1 MSCHFHNIMT
11 YSITISITY
20 LGVEVFSMTK
30 YIYAFDEGQKS
41 MKDLLGGK
49 GANLAEMKRLGLPV
63 PDGFTLT
70 TEACIEYLK
79 HDLKLPEALM
89 DQLETQLEAFSQRTG
104 KSFSSNEQLL
114 LVSVRSGAKISMPG
128 MMDTILNLGL
138 NDENVEKLSEKTNDC
153 RFAYDCYRR
162 LLQMFGQVVYNI
174 PMASFDTYFEEYKQQ
189 HSYQN
194 DADIP
199 AEGLQEICNYF
210 KEVYLNEVY
219 KPFPQKPLEQLTE
232 AIEAVFKSWD
242 NDRARVYRQLNE
254 IPHDIGTAVNIQE
267 MVFGNSGERSGTGVA
282 FTRNPVTGD
291 AKLFGEYLLNAQ
303 GEDVVAGIRTP
314 KDIETLKNQMPHVH
328 QQFLEVSQRLETHYK
343 DMQDIEFTIENEQL
357 YILQTRSGKRTAHAA
372 IHIAVD
378 LVEEGILTQ
387 SEAVMNVE
395 VKSIDQLLHPSFD
408 AQALQQAT
416 IISKLGLPASPG
428 AASGKI
434 VFSAEEA
441 KIQHEQGE
449 RVILM
454 RPETSPE
461 DIEGMIA
468 SEAIVTTHGGMT
480 SHAAVVA
487 RGMGKCCVT
496 GCSDLEINVVDKVVK
511 YGTGTLKEG
520 DMISVDG
527 AKGDIY
533 FGEVATMKAER
544 SHAFE
549 QFMKWSK
556 DIARLDVRMNA
567 ETPQDIQ
574 AGYQFGATGI
584 GLVRTEHMFF
594 GPERLVEMRRF
605 ILSDTREKRIEA
617 LNQIREY
624 QTEDFEEILRL
635 SGSRPT
641 IIRLLDPPLHEF
653 LPKSEEEK
661 AVVAKQL
668 NVSGRTL
675 TQYIESLEEVNP
687 MLGHRGCRLAIT
699 YPELYIMQTEAII
712 KSALYLK
719 SQGIHCQPE
728 IMIPLVSTVSEFT
741 ILKNQINER
750 IETLFEE
757 HGESLHYLIGTMIE
771 TPRACLIAGDLA
783 RECDFFSFGTN
794 DLTQL
799 TFGFSRDDAGKFIG
813 AYAEQ
818 GILDTDPFQTL
829 DQHGVGQLVKTA
841 TEQAK
846 AINPTIKIGVCGE
859 LGGDHKSI
867 QYFNTLDIDYV
878 SCSPFRVSGALLS
891 TAQSEVKGGRLRV

>member
-1 MSCHFHNIMT
+1 
-11 YSITISITY
+11 
-20 LGVEVFSMTK
+20 MTK

-79 HDLKLPEALM
+79 HGSKVPEALSE
-89 DQLETQLEAFSQRTG
+89 QLNSQLAAFSQRTE
-104 KSFSSNEQLL
+104 KSFSSEEQLL

-138 NDENVEKLSEKTNDC
+138 NDDNVKKLAAKTNDA

-162 LLQMFGQVVYNI
+162 LLQMFGEVVYGI
-174 PMASFDTYFEEYKQQ
+174 PMNAFDTYFNAYKTQ
-189 HSYQN
+189 HEYQN

-199 AEGLQEICNYF
+199 AEGLQEICEHF
-210 KEVYLNEVY
+210 KGVYLDEVY
-219 KPFPQKPLEQLTE
+219 KPFPQEPFDQLTE

-242 NDRARVYRQLNE
+242 NDRARVYRELNE

-282 FTRNPVTGD
+282 FTRNPVTGE

-314 KDIETLKNQMPHVH
+314 KDIESLKDQMPHVH
-328 QQFLEVSQRLETHYK
+328 QQFVDVSQRLETHYK

-357 YILQTRSGKRTAHAA
+357 YILQTRNGKRTANAA

-378 LVEEGILTQ
+378 LVEEGVITKE
-387 SEAVMNVE
+387 EAVMNVE
-395 VKSIDQLLHPSFD
+395 VKSIDQLLHPNFD
-408 AQALQQAT
+408 KTALDHASV
-416 IISKLGLPASPG
+416 ISKLGLPASPG

-434 VFSAEEA
+434 VFSAETA
-441 KIQHEQGE
+441 KIQFEQGE
-449 RVILM
+449 SVILM

-461 DIEGMIA
+461 DIEGMVA

-496 GCSDLEINVVDKVVK
+496 GCSDLEINVVDKVVN
-511 YGTGTLKEG
+511 YPGGTLHEG

-527 AKGDIY
+527 AQGDIY
-533 FGEVATMKAER
+533 VGEVETMKAER
-544 SHAFE
+544 SEAFE
-549 QFMKWSK
+549 QFMEWSDGVAK
-556 DIARLDVRMNA
+556 LDVRMNA

-574 AGYQFGATGI
+574 AGYQFGAKGI

-605 ILSDTREKRIEA
+605 ILSDTQDKRIAA
-617 LNQIREY
+617 LNEIKQY
-624 QTEDFEEILRL
+624 QTADFEEILKL
-635 SGSRPT
+635 SGERPT

-653 LPKSEEEK
+653 LPKSTEEK
-661 AVVAKQL
+661 SSVAGQL
-668 NVSGRTL
+668 NVPVKTL
-675 TQYIESLEEVNP
+675 EQYIENLNEVNP

-699 YPELYIMQTEAII
+699 YPELYVMQVEAIME
-712 KSALYLK
+712 SALRLK
-719 SQGIHCQPE
+719 AQGIDCQPE
-728 IMIPLVSTVSEFT
+728 IMIPLVSTVAEFT
-741 ILKNQINER
+741 TLKTQITER
-750 IETLFEE
+750 IEVLQQEA
-757 HGESLHYLIGTMIE
+757 GESVNYLIGTMIE

-783 RECDFFSFGTN
+783 KECDFFSFGTN

-813 AYAEQ
+813 AYSEQ
-818 GILDTDPFQTL
+818 GILDIDPFQTL
-829 DQHGVGQLVKTA
+829 DVEGVGQLVKVA

-846 AINPTIKIGVCGE
+846 AANPTLKIGVCGE

-867 QYFNTLDIDYV
+867 QYFNNLDIDYV
-878 SCSPFRVSGALLS
+878 SCSPYRVPGALLS
-891 TAQSEVKGGRLRV
+891 TAQSEVEGGRLRV

>member
-1 MSCHFHNIMT
+1 
-11 YSITISITY
+11 
-20 LGVEVFSMTK
+20 MTK

-41 MKDLLGGK
+41 MKNLLGGK

-63 PDGFTLT
+63 PDGFTLS

-79 HDLKLPEALM
+79 HGSKVPEALLE
-89 DQLETQLEAFSQRTG
+89 QLNSQLEAFSQRTE
-104 KSFSSNEQLL
+104 KSFSSEEQLL

-138 NDENVEKLSEKTNDC
+138 NDNNVKKLAAKTNDP

-162 LLQMFGQVVYNI
+162 LLQMFGEVVYGI
-174 PMASFDTYFEEYKQQ
+174 PMNSFDTYFNNYKTQ
-189 HSYQN
+189 HDYQN

-199 AEGLQEICNYF
+199 AEGLQEICEHF
-210 KEVYLNEVY
+210 KGVYLDEVY
-219 KPFPQKPLEQLTE
+219 KPFPQEPFDQLTE

-242 NDRARVYRQLNE
+242 NDRARVYRELNE

-282 FTRNPVTGD
+282 FTRNPVTGE

-314 KDIETLKNQMPHVH
+314 KDIESLKDQMPHVH
-328 QQFLEVSQRLETHYK
+328 QQFVDVSQRLETHYK

-357 YILQTRSGKRTAHAA
+357 YILQTRNGKRTANAA

-378 LVEEGILTQ
+378 LVEEGVITKE
-387 SEAVMNVE
+387 EAVMNVE
-395 VKSIDQLLHPSFD
+395 VKSIDQLLHPNFD
-408 AQALQQAT
+408 KTALEHASV
-416 IISKLGLPASPG
+416 ISKLGLPASPG

-434 VFSAEEA
+434 VFSAETA
-441 KIQHEQGE
+441 KIQFEQGE
-449 RVILM
+449 SVILM

-461 DIEGMIA
+461 DIEGMVA

-496 GCSDLEINVVDKVVK
+496 GCSDLEINVVDKVVN
-511 YGTGTLKEG
+511 YPGGTLHEG

-527 AKGDIY
+527 AQGDIY
-533 FGEVATMKAER
+533 VGEVETMKAER
-544 SHAFE
+544 SEAFE
-549 QFMKWSK
+549 QFMEWSNGV
-556 DIARLDVRMNA
+556 ARLDVRMNA

-574 AGYQFGATGI
+574 AGYQFGAKGI

-605 ILSDTREKRIEA
+605 ILSDTQDKRIAA
-617 LNQIREY
+617 LNEIKQY
-624 QTEDFEEILRL
+624 QTADFEEILKL
-635 SGSRPT
+635 SGERPT

-653 LPKSEEEK
+653 LPKSTEEK
-661 AVVAKQL
+661 SSVAEQL
-668 NVSGRTL
+668 NVSVKTL
-675 TQYIESLEEVNP
+675 EQYIDNLNEVNP

-699 YPELYIMQTEAII
+699 YPELYVMQVEAIME
-712 KSALYLK
+712 SALRLK
-719 SQGIHCQPE
+719 AQGINCHPE
-728 IMIPLVSTVSEFT
+728 IMIPLVSTVAEFT
-741 ILKNQINER
+741 TLKAQITER
-750 IETLFEE
+750 IEVLQQEA
-757 HGESLHYLIGTMIE
+757 GESVNYLIGTMIE

-783 RECDFFSFGTN
+783 KECDFFSFGTN

-813 AYAEQ
+813 AYSEQ
-818 GILDTDPFQTL
+818 GILDIDPFQTL
-829 DQHGVGQLVKTA
+829 DVEGVGQLIKVA

-846 AINPTIKIGVCGE
+846 AANPTLKIGVCGE

-867 QYFNTLDIDYV
+867 QYFNDLDIDYV
-878 SCSPFRVSGALLS
+878 SCSPFRVPGALLS
-891 TAQSEVKGGRLRV
+891 TAQSEVEGGRLRV

>member
-1 MSCHFHNIMT
+1 
-11 YSITISITY
+11 
-20 LGVEVFSMTK
+20 MTK

-79 HDLKLPEALM
+79 HGSKVPEALSE
-89 DQLETQLEAFSQRTG
+89 QLNSQLAAFSQRTE
-104 KSFSSNEQLL
+104 KSFSSEEQLL

-138 NDENVEKLSEKTNDC
+138 NDDNVKKLAAKTNDA

-162 LLQMFGQVVYNI
+162 LLQMFGEVVYGI
-174 PMASFDTYFEEYKQQ
+174 PMNAFDTYFNAYKTQ
-189 HSYQN
+189 HEYQN

-199 AEGLQEICNYF
+199 AEGLQEICEHF
-210 KEVYLNEVY
+210 KGVYLDEVY
-219 KPFPQKPLEQLTE
+219 KPFPQEPFDQLTE

-242 NDRARVYRQLNE
+242 NDRARVYRELNE

-282 FTRNPVTGD
+282 FTRNPVTGE

-314 KDIETLKNQMPHVH
+314 KDIESLKDQMPHVH
-328 QQFLEVSQRLETHYK
+328 QQFVDVSQRLETHYK

-357 YILQTRSGKRTAHAA
+357 YILQTRNGKRTANAA

-378 LVEEGILTQ
+378 LVEEGVITKE
-387 SEAVMNVE
+387 EAVMNVE
-395 VKSIDQLLHPSFD
+395 VKSIDQLLHPNFD
-408 AQALQQAT
+408 KTALDHASV
-416 IISKLGLPASPG
+416 ISKLGLPASPG

-434 VFSAEEA
+434 VFSAETA
-441 KIQHEQGE
+441 KIQFEQGE
-449 RVILM
+449 SVILM

-461 DIEGMIA
+461 DIEGMVA

-496 GCSDLEINVVDKVVK
+496 GCSDLEINVVDKVVN
-511 YGTGTLKEG
+511 YPGGTLHEG

-527 AKGDIY
+527 AQGDIY
-533 FGEVATMKAER
+533 VGEVETMKAER
-544 SHAFE
+544 SEAFE
-549 QFMKWSK
+549 QFMEWSDGVAK
-556 DIARLDVRMNA
+556 LDVRMNA

-574 AGYQFGATGI
+574 AGYQFGAKGI

-605 ILSDTREKRIEA
+605 ILSDTQDKRIAA
-617 LNQIREY
+617 LNEIKQY
-624 QTEDFEEILRL
+624 QTADFEEILKL
-635 SGSRPT
+635 SGERPT

-653 LPKSEEEK
+653 LPKSAEEK
-661 AVVAKQL
+661 SSFAGQL
-668 NVSGRTL
+668 NVPVKTL
-675 TQYIESLEEVNP
+675 EQYIENLNEVNP

-699 YPELYIMQTEAII
+699 YPELYVMQVEAIME
-712 KSALYLK
+712 SALRLK
-719 SQGIHCQPE
+719 VQGIDCQPE
-728 IMIPLVSTVSEFT
+728 IMIPLVSTVAEFT
-741 ILKNQINER
+741 TLKTQITER
-750 IETLFEE
+750 IEVLQQEA
-757 HGESLHYLIGTMIE
+757 GESVNYLIGTMIE
-771 TPRACLIAGDLA
+771 TPRACLIVGDLA
-783 RECDFFSFGTN
+783 KECDFFSFGTN

-813 AYAEQ
+813 AYSEQ
-818 GILDTDPFQTL
+818 GIIDIDPFQTL
-829 DQHGVGQLVKTA
+829 DVEGVGQLVKVA

-846 AINPTIKIGVCGE
+846 AANPTLKIGVCGE

-867 QYFNTLDIDYV
+867 QYFNNLDIDYV
-878 SCSPFRVSGALLS
+878 SCSPYRVPGALLS
-891 TAQSEVKGGRLRV
+891 TAQSEVEGGRLRV

>member
-1 MSCHFHNIMT
+1 
-11 YSITISITY
+11 
-20 LGVEVFSMTK
+20 MTK

-79 HDLKLPEALM
+79 HGSKVPEALSE
-89 DQLETQLEAFSQRTG
+89 QLNSQLAAFSQRTE
-104 KSFSSNEQLL
+104 KSFSSEEQLL

-138 NDENVEKLSEKTNDC
+138 NDDNVKKLAAKTNDA

-162 LLQMFGQVVYNI
+162 LLQMFGEVVYGI
-174 PMASFDTYFEEYKQQ
+174 PMNAFDTYFNAYKTQ
-189 HSYQN
+189 HEYQN

-199 AEGLQEICNYF
+199 AEGLQEICEHF
-210 KEVYLNEVY
+210 KGVYLDEVY
-219 KPFPQKPLEQLTE
+219 KPFPQEPFDQLTE

-242 NDRARVYRQLNE
+242 NDRARVYRELNE

-267 MVFGNSGERSGTGVA
+267 MVFGNSGEHSGTGVA
-282 FTRNPVTGD
+282 FTRNPVTGE

-314 KDIETLKNQMPHVH
+314 KDIESLKDQMPHVH
-328 QQFLEVSQRLETHYK
+328 QQFVDVSQRLETHYK

-357 YILQTRSGKRTAHAA
+357 YILQTRNGKRTANAA

-378 LVEEGILTQ
+378 LVEEGVITKE
-387 SEAVMNVE
+387 EAVMNVE
-395 VKSIDQLLHPSFD
+395 VKSIDQLLHPNFD
-408 AQALQQAT
+408 KTALDHASV
-416 IISKLGLPASPG
+416 ISKLGLPASPG

-434 VFSAEEA
+434 VFSAETA
-441 KIQHEQGE
+441 KIQFEQGE
-449 RVILM
+449 SVILM

-461 DIEGMIA
+461 DIEGMVA

-496 GCSDLEINVVDKVVK
+496 GCSDLEINVVDKVVN
-511 YGTGTLKEG
+511 YPGGTLHEG

-527 AKGDIY
+527 AQGDIY
-533 FGEVATMKAER
+533 VGEVETMKVER
-544 SHAFE
+544 SEAFE
-549 QFMKWSK
+549 QFMEWSDGVAK
-556 DIARLDVRMNA
+556 LDVRMNA

-574 AGYQFGATGI
+574 AGYQFGAKGI

-605 ILSDTREKRIEA
+605 ILSDTQDKRIAA
-617 LNQIREY
+617 LNEIKQY
-624 QTEDFEEILRL
+624 QTADFEEILKL
-635 SGSRPT
+635 SGERPT

-653 LPKSEEEK
+653 LPKSTEEK
-661 AVVAKQL
+661 SSVAGQL
-668 NVSGRTL
+668 NVPVKTL
-675 TQYIESLEEVNP
+675 GQYIENLNEVNP

-699 YPELYIMQTEAII
+699 YPELYVMQVEAIME
-712 KSALYLK
+712 SALRLK
-719 SQGIHCQPE
+719 AQGIDCQPE
-728 IMIPLVSTVSEFT
+728 IMIPLVSTVAEFT
-741 ILKNQINER
+741 TLKTQITER
-750 IETLFEE
+750 IEVLQQEA
-757 HGESLHYLIGTMIE
+757 GESVNYLIGTMIE

-783 RECDFFSFGTN
+783 KECDFFSFGTN

-813 AYAEQ
+813 AYSEQ
-818 GILDTDPFQTL
+818 GIIDIDPFQTL
-829 DQHGVGQLVKTA
+829 DVEGVGQLVKVA

-846 AINPTIKIGVCGE
+846 AANPTLKIGVCGE

-867 QYFNTLDIDYV
+867 QYFNNLDIDYV
-878 SCSPFRVSGALLS
+878 SCSPYRVPGALLS
-891 TAQSEVKGGRLRV
+891 TAQSEVEGGRLRV

>member
-1 MSCHFHNIMT
+1 
-11 YSITISITY
+11 
-20 LGVEVFSMTK
+20 MTK
-30 YIYAFDEGQKS
+30 YIYAFDEGNKA

-79 HDLKLPEALM
+79 QGAHLSDELIG
-89 DQLETQLEAFSQRTG
+89 QLHEQLEAFSQRTQ
-104 KSFSSNEQLL
+104 KSFSSKESLL

-138 NDENVEKLSEKTNDC
+138 NDINVKTLAEKTNDA

-162 LLQMFGQVVYNI
+162 LLQMFGEVVYGI
-174 PMASFDTYFEEYKQQ
+174 PMTSFDTYFNQYKEQ
-189 HSYQN
+189 HHYQN

-199 AEGLQEICNYF
+199 AEGLEEICDYF
-210 KEVYLNEVY
+210 KGVYLEEVY
-219 KPFPQKPLEQLTE
+219 KPFPQEPIVQLTE

-267 MVFGNSGERSGTGVA
+267 MVFGNSGAQSGTGVA
-282 FTRNPVTGD
+282 FTRNPVTGE

-314 KDIETLKNQMPHVH
+314 KDISTLKAQMPQVH
-328 QQFLEVSQRLETHYK
+328 QQFIEVSQQLEKHYK

-357 YILQTRSGKRTAHAA
+357 YVLQTRSGKRTANAA

-378 LVEEGILTQ
+378 LVEEGII
-387 SEAVMNVE
+387 SKNEAVMNVE
-395 VKSIDQLLHPSFD
+395 VKSIDQLLHPNFD
-408 AQALQQAT
+408 DNALEKAT
-416 IISKLGLPASPG
+416 AVSKMGLPASPG
-428 AASGKI
+428 AASGEI
-434 VFSAEEA
+434 VFSAETA
-441 KIQHEQGE
+441 KLKAEQGDK
-449 RVILM
+449 VILM

-461 DIEGMIA
+461 DIEGMVA

-496 GCSDLEINVVDKVVK
+496 GCSDVEINVIDKKVT
-511 YGTGTLKEG
+511 YLNGTLNEG
-520 DMISVDG
+520 DIISVDG

-533 FGEVATMKAER
+533 LGEVETIKAER
-544 SHAFE
+544 SKAFE
-549 QFMKWSK
+549 QFMQWSEA
-556 DIARLDVRMNA
+556 IARLDVRMNA

-574 AGYQFGATGI
+574 AGYQFGAKGI

-594 GPERLVEMRRF
+594 GPERLIEMRRF
-605 ILSDTREKRIEA
+605 ILSDTQDKRINA
-617 LNQIREY
+617 LNKIKEY
-624 QTEDFEEILRL
+624 QKEDFETILKL
-635 SGSRPT
+635 SGERPT

-653 LPKSEEEK
+653 LPKSTEEK
-661 AVVAKQL
+661 NSVASQL
-668 NVSGRTL
+668 NVTVSEL
-675 TQYIESLEEVNP
+675 EHYIESLNEVNP

-699 YPELYIMQTEAII
+699 YPELYIMQAEAIME
-712 KSALYLK
+712 SALKLK
-719 SQGIHCQPE
+719 QQGIHCQPE

-741 ILKNQINER
+741 TLKSQVVER
-750 IETLFEE
+750 IEALQSEM
-757 HGESLHYLIGTMIE
+757 GASVHYMIGTMIE

-799 TFGFSRDDAGKFIG
+799 TFGFSRDDAGKFIN
-813 AYAEQ
+813 AYSEQ
-818 GILDTDPFQTL
+818 GILTSS
-829 DQHGVGQLVKTA
+829 
-841 TEQAK
+841 
-846 AINPTIKIGVCGE
+846 TIDI
-859 LGGDHKSI
+859 LSI
-867 QYFNTLDIDYV
+867 P
-878 SCSPFRVSGALLS
+878 S
-891 TAQSEVKGGRLRV
+891 